1 MNIPNSWPL
10 FQVFI
15 FLSQCKSKHEKF
27 CADIQWIW
35 KIASNQKGVNVK
47 TLLQMK
53 WLVAWRVDERGHDP
67 QNILKLFYTHLLI
80 QSLVGKVWF
89 SKKEKEKKGEKKEK
103 KKKRKKMG
111 CLAKFDLSF
120 KKKKMKYDYCG
131 CYLCLTKLYTKS
143 ICSTIRLLLWLYLYI
158 ELYILLLRTYQN
170 SIWEL
175 KCRI

>member
-53 WLVAWRVDERGHDP
+53 LLVAWRVDERGHDP

-80 QSLVGKVWF
+80 QILVGKVWF
-89 SKKEKEKKGEKKEK
+89 SKKEKGKKRGKKREEEEKKEDGMFGKIWFILLK
-103 KKKRKKMG
+103 KKNE
-111 CLAKFDLSF
+111 
-120 KKKKMKYDYCG
+120 
-131 CYLCLTKLYTKS
+131 
-143 ICSTIRLLLWLYLYI
+143 IWLLWLLFMS
-158 ELYILLLRTYQN
+158 N
-170 SIWEL
+170 
-175 KCRI
+175 